1 MTMENVRKA
10 SVFAREA
17 AAALIPLAAGGR
29 DSHGNI
35 VVDAEDAILRARR
48 ALREALHELSEED

>member
-10 SVFAREA
+10 SRFTSEA
-17 AAALIPLAAGGR
+17 AAALIPLAAGGK
-29 DSHGNI
+29 DSHGNV

-48 ALREALHELSEED
+48 ALREALKELEG